1 MTIRAPKAA
10 ELAEIAKRF
19 RLQLDEADLESFQGL
34 IKASLASYEIV
45 DDLSSSPPSSA
56 YPRTPGRRPN
66 AEENPLGAWYW
77 RGSIPGAADG
87 PLAGK
92 TVVIKD
98 NTTVAGMPMMNG
110 SRTLAGFVP
119 SEDATVVTR
128 LLDAGAEVVGKSVA
142 EDLCFSGGSHTPA
155 TGPVRNPWDT
165 SRSAGGSSG
174 GSAALLAAGE
184 VDLALGGDQGGSV
197 RIPAAFCGVVG
208 LKPTHGLVPYTGAF
222 PIETTID
229 HLGPM
234 GKTVGD
240 VALML
245 SAIAGPD
252 GLDPRQERST
262 VPADYLSELDSG
274 IAGMRV
280 GVVTEGF
287 GWPELSDDAVDA
299 QVRAA
304 AARLTDAG
312 AEVVEV
318 SVPRH
323 RDGIHIWNVISIEGA
338 TTQMVNLNGGM
349 NYKGRYD
356 PSLMAA
362 FHAGRL
368 AHGSDLS
375 ETVKLVAL
383 MGQFLIDEYGG
394 TYYAKAQNLAPMLTA
409 AYDAALADVD
419 VLVMPTLPITATE
432 LPGPDAPR
440 EDVVARA
447 LEMIPNTCAFN
458 VTGHPALSVP
468 AGLVNG
474 LPTGMMVVGRHFD
487 EATVLRVGRAFEKL
501 VGGFPLPPARED
513 ARDNDVESTG
523 MPG

>member
-1 MTIRAPKAA
+1 MTIRTPNLM
-10 ELAEIAKRF
+10 ELAAIAERF
-19 RLQLDEADLESFQGL
+19 RLQLDTADLESFQGL
-34 IKASLASYEIV
+34 ISASLASYEVV
-45 DDLSSSPPSSA
+45 DDLTSSPPASA
-56 YPRTPGRRPN
+56 YPRTSGHRPSS
-66 AEENPLGAWYW
+66 ADNPLGAWYW
-77 RGSIPGAADG
+77 RGSIQGALDG

-128 LLDAGAEVVGKSVA
+128 LLDAGAEVVGKAVS

-155 TGPVRNPWDT
+155 TGPVRNPWDP

-197 RIPAAFCGVVG
+197 RIPASFCGVVG

-229 HLGPM
+229 HLGPL

-252 GLDPRQERST
+252 GRDPRQDRSI
-262 VPADYLSELDSG
+262 VPADYLTEIDAG
-274 IAGMRV
+274 IQGMRV
-280 GVVTEGF
+280 GIVKEGF
-287 GWPELSDDAVDA
+287 NWPGLSDSAVDA
-299 QVRAA
+299 QVES
-304 AARLTDAG
+304 AARRLVEVG
-312 AEVVEV
+312 AEVVDV
-318 SVPRH
+318 SIPQH
-323 RDGIHIWNVISIEGA
+323 RDGIHVWNVISIEGA

-368 AHGSDLS
+368 AHATDLS
-375 ETVKLVAL
+375 QTVQLVAL

-409 AYDAALADVD
+409 AYDAVLADVD
-419 VLVMPTLPITATE
+419 VLIMPTLPLTATE
-432 LPGPDAPR
+432 LPGPDASR

-468 AGLVNG
+468 AGPVNG
-474 LPTGMMVVGRHFD
+474 LPTGMMIVGRHFD
-487 EATVLRVGRAFEKL
+487 EATVLRVGRAFESL
-501 VGGFPLPPARED
+501 VGGFPLAPSRVK
-513 ARDNDVESTG
+513 DVEPTG
-523 MPG
+523 TLG